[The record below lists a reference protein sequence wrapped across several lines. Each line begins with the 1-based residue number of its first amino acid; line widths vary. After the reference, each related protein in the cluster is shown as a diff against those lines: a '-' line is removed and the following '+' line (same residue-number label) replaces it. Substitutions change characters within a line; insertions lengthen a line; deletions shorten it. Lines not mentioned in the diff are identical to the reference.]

1 MDGFFQTL
9 TVINNI
15 LWSEYLAIP
24 LILLVGSFLTFKSR
38 FIQIA
43 SFHRVL
49 KNFGKYFLKSEGEG
63 KGIHPLKVFF
73 ASIGGCI
80 GVGNIIGICE
90 ALKYGGPGALF
101 WVWVTGLIGMI
112 LKYSEVYLG
121 MKYRVENSEGGYD
134 GGPMY
139 YLGKAFKSPFLKK
152 WMPRLV
158 CVFLCIY
165 AVEIYLFSVISTT
178 ISENWHLD
186 RALVVAVLFVIVML
200 TVKGGMKRVGN
211 ICGAVIPVFI
221 LIFSFMAFW
230 IIYKNIGLLPEILS
244 TVVTSAFTGHAAVGG
259 FAGAAI
265 GQTISFGIKRSCYS
279 GDVGVGYA
287 SVIHSES
294 EEKDPR
300 KQASLAI
307 FGIFLDTF
315 VVCTLSFVIVLF
327 TQMWKEPIEAT
338 FFVQKSLEQYFYGVQ
353 YYWPF
358 FIFLLGYSTIIAF
371 FAMGMKSAYFL
382 FGEKGRKIYYYVA
395 GAMFLFFAYFD
406 SSKALLVMEV
416 SGGCLLFINLLGFC
430 LLRNEIEFKVPKDF

>member
-1 MDGFFQTL
+1 MRRGSVGISACESSPCMRQCW
-9 TVINNI
+9 VPISACENA
-15 LWSEYLAIP
+15 SEWTGHEYVVVVSTECDDSAQGLR
-24 LILLVGSFLTFKSR
+24 L
-38 FIQIA
+38 
-43 SFHRVL
+43 
-49 KNFGKYFLKSEGEG
+49 
-63 KGIHPLKVFF
+63 
-73 ASIGGCI
+73 
-80 GVGNIIGICE
+80 GICAISACE
-90 ALKYGGPGALF
+90 
-101 WVWVTGLIGMI
+101 M
-112 LKYSEVYLG
+112 
-121 MKYRVENSEGGYD
+121 R
-134 GGPMY
+134 
-139 YLGKAFKSPFLKK
+139 KAASRAGVPAAK
-152 WMPRLV
+152 W
-158 CVFLCIY
+158 
-165 AVEIYLFSVISTT
+165 
-178 ISENWHLD
+178 
-186 RALVVAVLFVIVML
+186 
-200 TVKGGMKRVGN
+200 
-211 ICGAVIPVFI
+211 
-221 LIFSFMAFW
+221 
-230 IIYKNIGLLPEILS
+230 
-244 TVVTSAFTGHAAVGG
+244 TGHAAAGG

-358 FIFLLGYSTIIAF
+358 FLFLLGFSTIIAF

-382 FGEKGRKIYYYVA
+382 FGEKGRRIYYYVA

-430 LLRNEIEFKVPKDF
+430 LLRNEIEFKVPKNF